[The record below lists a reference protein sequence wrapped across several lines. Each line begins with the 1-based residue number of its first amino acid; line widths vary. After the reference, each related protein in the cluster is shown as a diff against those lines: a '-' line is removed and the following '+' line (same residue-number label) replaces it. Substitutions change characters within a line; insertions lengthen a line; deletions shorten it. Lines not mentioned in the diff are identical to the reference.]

1 MAGKAFC
8 GKKILVVT
16 SDFIYPPNHGA
27 RVDIWNRIKCFYD
40 MGFKIDIVYTTKKR
54 PLVQYEKIVM
64 KYVNRL
70 ILVYRKNKIFS
81 ILSIKPFSMKV
92 REKIKKIK
100 LKYEYDYVFIEGGTS
115 TIILE
120 NKTLK
125 YKHVI
130 LRVHNDDV
138 VYYKQLM
145 ESENIWWRK
154 LYYLIESY
162 KYKYLEKYI
171 LKKISNFMFISYD
184 EMQKYKRKYKD
195 INACFLPSAVEFNFK
210 KQSLNSKNVLIVCSL
225 FMINNKEAIRFYIE
239 KIHPLLCDIQDYNLI
254 IAGNSRG
261 EGIEWIKKISNQY
274 NNIKIFDTP
283 ENLDAIY
290 KMASV
295 FVNPMLHGAG
305 VKLKTINAI
314 VNGLPVVST
323 YIGNEGTGLKNKI
336 QIYVTNEIFQYVK
349 YIRKL
354 LDDKNERLRLV
365 KNAQEYIQTNYNHE
379 KILLKYFSNLDNNI
393 K

>member
-1 MAGKAFC
+1 MLDNNRKSLL
-8 GKKILVVT
+8 II
-16 SDFIYPPNHGA
+16 SPDFVYPPNHGG
-27 RVDIWNRIKCFYD
+27 RVDIWNRIKCFY
-40 MGFKIDIVYTTKKR
+40 KIDFNIDLICTVKNE
-54 PLVQYEKIVM
+54 PLIKHQDVVQ
-64 KYVNRL
+64 KYVNKIIIVKRE
-70 ILVYRKNKIFS
+70 NKIWKM
-81 ILSIKPFSMKV
+81 LSYKPFPMKT
-92 REKIKKIK
+92 RSNLNLLNFNKR
-100 LKYEYDYVFIEGGTS
+100 YDYVFIEGGTS

-239 KIHPLLCDIQDYNLI
+239 KIHPLLCDISGYNLI

-261 EGIEWIKKISNQY
+261 EGVNWIKKLTCQY

-283 ENLDAIY
+283 ENLDELYSI
-290 KMASV
+290 SSI

-323 YIGNEGTGLKNKI
+323 SVGNEGTGLKPGKE
-336 QIYVTNEIFQYVK
+336 IYVSDDVEEYVN
-349 YIRKL
+349 YI
-354 LDDKNERLRLV
+354 
-365 KNAQEYIQTNYNHE
+365 
-379 KILLKYFSNLDNNI
+379 KILLNSRKKRMDLVNNAQQYIKVHYNQKNIIYDYFLALET
-393 K
+393 KE

>member
-1 MAGKAFC
+1 MLDNN
-8 GKKILVVT
+8 KKSLLII
-16 SDFIYPPNHGA
+16 SPDFVYPPNHGG
-27 RVDIWNRIKCFYD
+27 RVDIWNRIKCFY
-40 MGFKIDIVYTTKKR
+40 KIDFNIDLICTVKNE
-54 PLVQYEKIVM
+54 PLIKHQDVVQ
-64 KYVNRL
+64 KYVNKIIIVKRE
-70 ILVYRKNKIFS
+70 NKIWKM
-81 ILSIKPFSMKV
+81 LSYKPFPMKT
-92 REKIKKIK
+92 RSNLNLLNFNKR
-100 LKYEYDYVFIEGGTS
+100 YDYVFIEGGTS

-336 QIYVTNEIFQYVK
+336 QIYVTNEIFQYAK